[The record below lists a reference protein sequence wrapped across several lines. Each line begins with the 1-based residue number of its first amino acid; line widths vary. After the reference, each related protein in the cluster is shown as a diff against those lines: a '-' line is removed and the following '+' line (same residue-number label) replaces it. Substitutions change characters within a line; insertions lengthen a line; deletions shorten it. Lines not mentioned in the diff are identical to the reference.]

1 MMEYN
6 TSRPALILKEYGR
19 NVQKL
24 IAYLDT
30 IEDKEK
36 RTVYAATLVDL
47 MKQVTPSHKD
57 NQSDNSQKLWDD
69 LYIMSDYTAS
79 LEGPF
84 PMPERAVQEK
94 KPEKVGY
101 QNNRIKLKHYGRN
114 IELLIEQAI
123 EKEEGQAREDAIVYI
138 GRLMK
143 SFYSTWNKD
152 FIEDKLLIKQI
163 ESMSGGKLIIDEE
176 KVTSGGLFEPLF
188 KDAKRQQTNNG
199 GHAKSRQGGGHRS
212 GGKNNNNRNNQ
223 NRRRNN

>member
-36 RTVYAATLVDL
+36 RTAYASTLVDL

-69 LYIMSDYTAS
+69 LYIMSDYTAQ
-79 LEGPF
+79 LEAPF

-94 KPEKVGY
+94 KPEKVDY

-114 IELLIEQAI
+114 IELLIEKAT
-123 EKEEGQAREDAIVYI
+123 EKEDEKEREDAIVYI

-152 FIEDKLLIKQI
+152 FIEDKMLVKQI
-163 ESMSGGKLIIDEE
+163 ESMSGGKLIIDAE
-176 KVTSGGLFEPLF
+176 KVTSEGLFEPLF
-188 KDAKRQQTNNG
+188 KDTKRQSTSAG
-199 GHAKSRQGGGHRS
+199 GHSKSRQGGHRS
-212 GGKNNNNRNNQ
+212 GGKSGNRNNQ
-223 NRRRNN
+223 NRRRSN

>member
-36 RTVYAATLVDL
+36 RTAYASTLVDL

-69 LYIMSDYTAS
+69 LYIMSDYTAQ
-79 LEGPF
+79 LEAPF

-94 KPEKVGY
+94 KPEKVPY

-114 IELLIEQAI
+114 IELLIERAM
-123 EKEEGQAREDAIVYI
+123 EKEDEKEREDAIVYI

-143 SFYSTWNKD
+143 SFYATWNKD
-152 FIEDKLLIKQI
+152 FVEDRILVKQI
-163 ESMSGGKLIIDEE
+163 DSMSGGKLTIDVE
-176 KVTSGGLFEPLF
+176 KVTTEGLFEPLF
-188 KDAKRQQTNNG
+188 KDTKRQSTNSG
-199 GHAKSRQGGGHRS
+199 GHSKSRQGGHRS
-212 GGKNNNNRNNQ
+212 GGKSNNRNNQ
-223 NRRRNN
+223 NRRRSN